1 VFGFRHSGRKPAPEP
16 LGGHCVFKSRFA
28 TDVLVRRA
36 AWPLKGRCC
45 GRRFGGAMLRKKQ
58 EFLDRKIEDL
68 QTRRARQSIEG
79 VAAMAEYVQAQ
90 KSVLDRTARLRAQ
103 RLERERALRKISEKV
118 S

>member
-1 VFGFRHSGRKPAPEP
+1 
-16 LGGHCVFKSRFA
+16 
-28 TDVLVRRA
+28 
-36 AWPLKGRCC
+36 
-45 GRRFGGAMLRKKQ
+45 MLRKKQ

-90 KSVLDRTARLRAQ
+90 KSVLDRTARLRAA
-103 RLERERALRKISEKV
+103 RLERDRALREISEKV